1 MLNGEIKKA
10 RGFEVKKLDIIL
22 AMVNEP
28 DDEVTESEEDQQAH
42 FRLESILVIL
52 YLFPDENA
60 VREKIKHLFE
70 PEQIYNT
77 K

>member
-28 DDEVTESEEDQQAH
+28 DDEVTESEED
-42 FRLESILVIL
+42 
-52 YLFPDENA
+52 
-60 VREKIKHLFE
+60 
-70 PEQIYNT
+70 
-77 K
+77 